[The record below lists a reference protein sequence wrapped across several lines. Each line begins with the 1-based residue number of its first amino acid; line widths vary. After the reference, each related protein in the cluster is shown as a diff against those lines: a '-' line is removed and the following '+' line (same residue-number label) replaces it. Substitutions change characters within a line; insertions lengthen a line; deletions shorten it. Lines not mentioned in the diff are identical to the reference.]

1 MEKHIKNILESL
13 FFFFFFFF
21 IQLELKGKALNHLKI
36 DFLMNSEQNV
46 SF

>member
-13 FFFFFFFF
+13 FFFFLFF

>member
-13 FFFFFFFF
+13 FFFLFFF
-21 IQLELKGKALNHLKI
+21 IQLELKEKALNHLKI

>member
-13 FFFFFFFF
+13 FFFFFFF

>member
-13 FFFFFFFF
+13 FFFFFFF
-21 IQLELKGKALNHLKI
+21 IQLELKEKALNHLKI
-36 DFLMNSEQNV
+36 DFLMNSEQYV